1 MKYVALKDF
10 NGFKKGDDVP
20 AEFVEQRLIRSKK
33 IGIVYS
39 DSVEIVKQIK
49 EELITE
55 VAEVQEKEE
64 ILLEDSSAVEVI
76 IKEEIVK
83 EVPEETKGSKKSKK

>member
-10 NGFKKGDDVP
+10 NEFKKGDDVP

-39 DSVEIVKQIK
+39 DSVETKEVS
-49 EELITE
+49 EELIVE
-55 VAEVQEKEE
+55 VVSE
-64 ILLEDSSAVEVI
+64 ILLEDSSDVNIITEEVEIVEVP
-76 IKEEIVK
+76 VK
-83 EVPEETKGSKKSKK
+83 ETKKIKK

>member
-39 DSVEIVKQIK
+39 DSVETKEVS
-49 EELITE
+49 EELIVE
-55 VAEVQEKEE
+55 VVSE
-64 ILLEDSSAVEVI
+64 ILLEDSSAVEVT

>member
-10 NGFKKGDDVP
+10 NGFKIGDDIP

-39 DSVEIVKQIK
+39 DSVETK
-49 EELITE
+49 EVSDELIVE
-55 VAEVQEKEE
+55 VVPEKVQEE

-76 IKEEIVK
+76 TEEVEIV
-83 EVPEETKGSKKSKK
+83 EVPVKETNKSKK

>member
-10 NGFKKGDDVP
+10 NEFKIGDDVP
-20 AEFVEQRLIRSKK
+20 AEFVEQRFIRSKK

-39 DSVEIVKQIK
+39 DSVETKEVS
-49 EELITE
+49 EELIVEFVPET
-55 VAEVQEKEE
+55 VQEE

-76 IKEEIVK
+76 TEEVEIV
-83 EVPEETKGSKKSKK
+83 EVPVKETKKSKK